1 MVSSYISPRLGGEED
16 ETLLATMKLGEYLAT
31 AGNRMM
37 VHRVVFR
44 HEGVVFKHGGGVDL
58 HRAGYLGAFLECST
72 GACQFDMHMT
82 IAKWDVMS
90 WVENAVFGP
99 HNGVPW
105 EALKTI
111 STEWHGTWA
120 PTFWDIDSLED
131 IELIKA
137 DRADEKG
144 WRVLMFPRP
153 KSVLAGKIRLMKCAM
168 EQDWCLTSHNLYTAL
183 LHFSLDRWEGA
194 LP

>member
-1 MVSSYISPRLGGEED
+1 MVSSYISPRLGGEDD
-16 ETLLATMKLGEYLAT
+16 ETLLAMMKLGEYLAT

-58 HRAGYLGAFLECST
+58 HRAGYLGAFLKCST
-72 GACQFDMHMT
+72 GACEFDMHMT

-120 PTFWDIDSLED
+120 RTFWDIDSLQD

-153 KSVLAGKIRLMKCAM
+153 QRVLAGKIRLMKCAM

-183 LHFSLDRWEGA
+183 LHFSLDRWEGV